1 VRSSGDSELLA
12 RLEAFYGEDRVDW
25 VLPEVP
31 LSFSLVSPSSL
42 TAAPRTGFPSM
53 WQSLGARRQY
63 KLAYDSWHTSPT
75 FTDDLPLLPDRTR
88 GPLVA
93 PALLRIDRDAYS
105 DRFDVV
111 MLSDFALPG
120 GTTASNIQ
128 EIEAQVRAGLRVGLL
143 NHRPLAR
150 DQLAPLNARLAS
162 LIDGDQVRL
171 LSNGERIG
179 CDLLTVRFP
188 RAVEHL
194 MDEMPVVKA
203 GHVKVIVN
211 QLPFRLYGVPGEQ
224 PTYDIETCQRS
235 LERHFGSDVTW
246 HPIGPVVRAMLLEHH
261 AAELAAVR
269 LSAEDWV
276 NVIDVGGWRRP
287 ARRPPDGTVRIGRHA
302 RDVSEKWPEDRD
314 ALRQSYPDRAGYEVH
329 VLGGATVAEALLG
342 GRPASWAVDAFDSVP
357 VRDFLH
363 ELDVYVY
370 QTHSRWVE
378 AFGRSV
384 LEALAVGLPVVT
396 APAFE
401 PLFGPAAVYAE
412 PHEVLD
418 KVDALMSDDAA
429 YDRQVRCANA
439 LVEER
444 FSFDAHLERLR
455 RVGVGV
461 QCEPTGRPA

>member
-1 VRSSGDSELLA
+1 
-12 RLEAFYGEDRVDW
+12 
-25 VLPEVP
+25 
-31 LSFSLVSPSSL
+31 
-42 TAAPRTGFPSM
+42 M
-53 WQSLGARRQY
+53 
-63 KLAYDSWHTSPT
+63 
-75 FTDDLPLLPDRTR
+75 
-88 GPLVA
+88 
-93 PALLRIDRDAYS
+93 
-105 DRFDVV
+105 
-111 MLSDFALPG
+111 
-120 GTTASNIQ
+120 
-128 EIEAQVRAGLRVGLL
+128 RVGLL
-143 NHRPLAR
+143 HHRPRQRSQCAE
-150 DQLAPLNARLAS
+150 LNPALTS
-162 LIDGDQVRL
+162 LIDGDRVRL

-455 RVGVGV
+455 RIGVGAH
-461 QCEPTGRPA
+461 CEPTGHPA